1 MWMLDKECGC
11 LFDARKSHLLV
22 AGYGRSSEK
31 KNLKKKR
38 KHCRPFPCCT
48 VICPHACDADDA
60 DGRLTHHANLTLRAG
75 FLEL

>member
-31 KNLKKKR
+31 KNLKKKKKALPSIPLLHR
-38 KHCRPFPCCT
+38 DMPPCM
-48 VICPHACDADDA
+48 
-60 DGRLTHHANLTLRAG
+60 
-75 FLEL
+75 